1 MDVAEKLEV
10 IGESW
15 MQGVTDRET
24 RALKTLLAK
33 AERFVR
39 MSIDVRFQHAQDT
52 MMEILERVHHTSA
65 ALKPP
70 MTTTAYCTALG
81 TIINGVL
88 ARVLKEVLVLRDIPE
103 VESQRL
109 AALCRILHP
118 LDELFVESADQ
129 VSSVAMY
136 VPLWLK
142 FTYLSDILEGT
153 LAEISAWFDAGHL
166 VDYDIHELNS
176 LLVALF
182 SETPMR
188 AETIAK
194 FSRGH
199 PRSGY

>member
-1 MDVAEKLEV
+1 MQEV
-10 IGESW
+10 I
-15 MQGVTDRET
+15 DRET
-24 RALKTLLAK
+24 RALKTLLAN
-33 AERFVR
+33 AERFVG
-39 MSIDVRFQHAQDT
+39 MSVDVRFQHAQDT
-52 MMEILERVHHTSA
+52 MKKILERVHHTSA
-65 ALKPP
+65 ARKPL
-70 MTTTAYCTALG
+70 MTTVAYYTALG
-81 TIINGVL
+81 SIINDVL
-88 ARVLKEVLVLRDIPE
+88 MRVLKEVLRLRDIPE

-118 LDELFVESADQ
+118 LDELFVESADE
-129 VSSVAMY
+129 VSSVAVY
-136 VPLWLK
+136 VPSWLK

-166 VDYDIHELNS
+166 VDYGTNELNS

-199 PRSGY
+199 PQSGY